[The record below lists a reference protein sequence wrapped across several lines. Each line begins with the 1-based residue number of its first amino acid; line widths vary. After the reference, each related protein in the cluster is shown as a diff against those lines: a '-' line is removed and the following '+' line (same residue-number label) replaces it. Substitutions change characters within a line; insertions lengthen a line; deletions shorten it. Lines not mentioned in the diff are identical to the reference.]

1 MKASSLSIAA
11 ALAVT
16 AFGSSIASADPTPG
30 QWVAVVTTVTTKAP
44 FNTVG
49 ICIKADHSWYATSDR
64 TGSGRWL
71 MNGTKLLW
79 RGDYSGG
86 LHDAAVLDAP
96 LTTAMSGPLMQW
108 VTGTTD
114 TTNTAT
120 ENVFGAS
127 TWRFTSATCDR
138 PR

>member
-1 MKASSLSIAA
+1 MKTPYISLVA
-11 ALAVT
+11 ALVAT
-16 AFGSSIASADPTPG
+16 AFGSSIASADPTAG
-30 QWVAVVTTVTTKAP
+30 QWTAVVTTVTTKAP

-49 ICIKADHSWYATSDR
+49 ICIKADHTWYATSDR

-71 MNGTKLLW
+71 MNGNKLLW
-79 RGDYSGG
+79 RGDYAGG

-127 TWRFTSATCDR
+127 TWRFQNAKCEKAL
-138 PR
+138 